1 MTRVHGK
8 RKHPLGQRFDAGYG
22 NSAVDVARKVAG
34 EGGLVGAIVDCV
46 GDVARDV
53 KGEFDAMRGAHRAV
67 FGGAFVDMN
76 GFEGGS
82 GGWHWSAGC

>member
-53 KGEFDAMRGAHRAV
+53 KGEFDAMRGAHRAM